1 MRTIQALLCAL
12 ALAACDT
19 PTVPERFLRD
29 VYEFRL
35 LTPSPKTLRWPLNS
49 TVHVF
54 VAPTTD
60 ATRTQWL
67 KNGVDN
73 AVDVWNDAVLYHEVK
88 LVQVTKV
95 EEADAVVQYS
105 LANSPVILAGCLPSG
120 PDAVT
125 TFCLSATDPKRLRV
139 FPLTNDEANSHVRF
153 VVSVR
158 ESAATDEETTVR
170 LVTHEMGHVL
180 GIARHTEQPT
190 DLMYRGVLTRKD
202 LNARDRATL
211 QVLYHSEADITP

>member
-1 MRTIQALLCAL
+1 MRMRQALLCAL
-12 ALAACDT
+12 ALGACET

-54 VAPTTD
+54 VVTSSD
-60 ATRTQWL
+60 AARTQWL
-67 KNGVDN
+67 AAGVGN
-73 AVDVWNDAVLYHEVK
+73 AVTVWNNAALYREVK
-88 LVQVTKV
+88 LVQVGKV
-95 EEADAVVQYS
+95 EDADVVVQYS
-105 LANSPVILAGCLPSG
+105 LTQSPVDLTDCLPSG

-125 TFCLSATDPKRLRV
+125 TFCLSPTDPKHLRV
-139 FPLTNDEANSHVRF
+139 FPLRNGASNSHIRF

-158 ESAATDEETTVR
+158 ESAAADEETTVR

-190 DLMYRGVLTRKD
+190 DLMYRGVLARKD